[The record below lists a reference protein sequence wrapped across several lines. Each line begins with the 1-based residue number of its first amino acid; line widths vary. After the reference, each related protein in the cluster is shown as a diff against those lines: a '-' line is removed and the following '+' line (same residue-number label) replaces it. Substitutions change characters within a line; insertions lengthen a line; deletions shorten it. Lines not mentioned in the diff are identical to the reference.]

1 MSQGTS
7 LFEIDDAA
15 EVVTPRLELRH
26 ISKNFGGVRALRDV
40 SVLSMSGEVHSL
52 CGENGAGK
60 STLMKIL
67 AGAITDFDGDILL
80 DGRPVQF
87 SGPRQAED
95 AGIRIIY
102 QELNLVPQLTVADNI
117 FLGRELT
124 RGGRLGWLDER
135 TMEARTRQLFDRLG
149 TAIAPRARV
158 GDLRIGD
165 QQMVEI
171 AKALAFDAAIVIMD
185 EPTSAL
191 SDSEVARLFRVIDD
205 LRRAGT
211 TVLYIS
217 HKMNEVFT
225 LSDRVTVL
233 RDGQFVASAQRD
245 ATRPEQVVRWMVG
258 REIAALDYQPHPI
271 QSRAI
276 LEVED
281 LALPHPPG
289 SGRPSLRDITFSV
302 RAGEVLGVAGL
313 LGAGR
318 TELLEAIYGAS
329 LSPPEGT
336 LLFEGRPIRFRHP
349 DEAIRAGI
357 AMVTED
363 RKTLGLFDRMTVAE
377 NITLRRLPELTFSAV
392 PLIDPRAERRAVDW
406 SIKELSI
413 KTAGGDAP
421 VTSLSGGNQQ
431 KCIIARWLLVE
442 PRLLLLDEPTRGIDV
457 GAKSEIYQLI
467 RRLAAQGRA
476 IIMTSSEL
484 PELLAVADRI
494 IVLCEGRITADI
506 PRAEAT
512 EELIMHAATRFLDR
526 AKPTKTATDDELI

>member
-1 MSQGTS
+1 M
-7 LFEIDDAA
+7 
-15 EVVTPRLELRH
+15 RH

-40 SVLSMSGEVHSL
+40 SLVAPAGEVHAI

-67 AGAITDFDGDILL
+67 AGAIVEYDGEIVLA
-80 DGRPVQF
+80 GRPVRF
-87 SGPRQAED
+87 AGPRDAED

-117 FLGRELT
+117 FLGREPV
-124 RGGRLGWLDER
+124 RGGPLRWLDER
-135 TMEARTRQLFDRLG
+135 TMEQRTRQLFDRLG
-149 TAIAPRARV
+149 APIVPRARV

-171 AKALAFDAAIVIMD
+171 AKALAFRASIVIMD

-191 SDSEVARLFRVIDD
+191 SDQEVARLFRVIED
-205 LRRAGT
+205 LRKSGA

-217 HKMNEVFT
+217 HKMNEVFR
-225 LSDRVTVL
+225 LADRVTVL
-233 RDGQFVASAQRD
+233 RDGQFVAT
-245 ATRPEQVVRWMVG
+245 ATRAEITPDQVVRWMVG
-258 REIAALDYQPHPI
+258 REIAALDYKPHPI
-271 QSRAI
+271 EPRAI
-276 LEVED
+276 LEIEGMSM
-281 LALPHPPG
+281 AAPPG
-289 SGRPSLRDITFSV
+289 SGRPNLQGITLSA
-302 RAGEVLGVAGL
+302 RAGEVVGVAGL

-318 TELLEAIYGAS
+318 TELLEAIYGAT
-329 LSPPEGT
+329 PTTPEGT
-336 LLFEGRPIRFRHP
+336 IKLEGRPVRFGHP
-349 DEAIRAGI
+349 DEAIRAGV

-377 NITLRRLPELTFSAV
+377 NVTLRRLPELTFPGT
-392 PLIDPRAERRAVDW
+392 PLVNPRAEREAVAW

-413 KTAGGDAP
+413 KTDGGDAP
-421 VTSLSGGNQQ
+421 ITSLSGGNQQ
-431 KCIIARWLLVE
+431 KCIIARWLLVQ

-467 RRLAAQGRA
+467 RRLAGQGRA
-476 IIMTSSEL
+476 ILMTSSEL

-494 IVLCEGRITADI
+494 IVLCEGRITAEI

-512 EELIMHAATRFLDR
+512 EEAIMHAATRFLDKGK
-526 AKPTKTATDDELI
+526 AMDASLVPPAA